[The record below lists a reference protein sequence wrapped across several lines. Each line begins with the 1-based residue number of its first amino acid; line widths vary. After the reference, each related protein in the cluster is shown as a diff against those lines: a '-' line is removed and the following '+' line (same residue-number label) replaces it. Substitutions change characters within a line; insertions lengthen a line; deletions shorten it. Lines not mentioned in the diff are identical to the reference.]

1 MQEIENQE
9 LLKLGTH
16 IKKLRKAKR
25 LTLASLCYKNGLEPS
40 TICRIERGLVEVKYL
55 TLIKI
60 AEAFG
65 LSKDELL
72 KF

>member
-1 MQEIENQE
+1 MQEIEKQE
-9 LLKLGTH
+9 LLKLGQH
-16 IKKLRKAKR
+16 IKKLRKTKK
-25 LTLASLCYKNGLEPS
+25 LTMAALCYRNGLEPS
-40 TICRIERGLVEVKYL
+40 TLCRIEKGQVEVKYL

-60 AEAFG
+60 AKALG